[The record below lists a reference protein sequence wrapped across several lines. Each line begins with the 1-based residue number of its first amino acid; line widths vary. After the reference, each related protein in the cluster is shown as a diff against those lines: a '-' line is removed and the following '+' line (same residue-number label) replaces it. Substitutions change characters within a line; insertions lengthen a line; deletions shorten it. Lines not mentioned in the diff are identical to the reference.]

1 MFTFTEILFI
11 IIAFGLSLL
20 VHQSVINLTHK
31 KGIFLDS
38 FEKVQ
43 KIHTNPTP
51 RIGGLGI
58 FLASMLMALN
68 TPLGSYIMIASI
80 PAFLAGFLE
89 DYSNRVA
96 PTQRL
101 AIMLLA
107 PIIATMIIP
116 ESALIHFTG
125 FNISRYIA
133 IPFTILI
140 TTALVNGV
148 NFIDGQNGLAG
159 SNTLISFITIGIAS
173 YLLQDWDI
181 LFIAA
186 ILSVSILGFLF
197 FNYPK
202 GNIFLGDGGAYYLG
216 FGLAMMGIIIC
227 QRHHN
232 NIHSLFLPAI
242 LIYPLWEVIFS
253 TIRKITIDNI
263 SPFRSDKYHLHQ
275 LIFRNQANKK
285 EYLPTLLIIPVQ
297 ICISALSIIY
307 MNNGFILSIIIICYL
322 TLYTSFYYLNRKQ
335 DILRRA
341 NIINKKNHISSSSK

>member
-1 MFTFTEILFI
+1 MLTFTEILFI
-11 IIAFGLSLL
+11 LIAFGLSLMI
-20 VHQSVINLTHK
+20 HQSVINLTHK

-80 PAFLAGFLE
+80 PAFLSGFLE

-125 FNISRYIA
+125 FSISRYIA
-133 IPFTILI
+133 IPVTIIL

-159 SNTLISFITIGIAS
+159 GNTFISFITIAIAAW
-173 YLLQDWDI
+173 LIGDNDL
-181 LFIAA
+181 LFIAI
-186 ILSVSILGFLF
+186 ILAVSILGFLL

-202 GNIFLGDGGAYYLG
+202 GKIFLGDGGAYFLG
-216 FGLAMMGIIIC
+216 FSLAMVAIIFT
-227 QRHHN
+227 QRHQLVA
-232 NIHSLFLPAI
+232 HSLFLPAI

-253 TIRKITIDNI
+253 TLRKIAIDNI

-275 LIFRNQANKK
+275 LIFRNQAKKK
-285 EYLPTLLIIPVQ
+285 EYLPTLIIMPVQ
-297 ICISALSIIY
+297 LVVSVFSIIF
-307 MNNGFILSIIIICYL
+307 MNNGIVLGIIIGAYL
-322 TLYTSFYYLNRKQ
+322 TLYTAFYYVNRKQ

-341 NIINKKNHISSSSK
+341 SIINKKNQIHSSNK